1 MDQFTKYLTVQ
12 NLALG
17 ENFAVWPGVFHFTH
31 LRNEGMS
38 FSMFEGGRWVFVII
52 TFAVIAFCLFAMWK
66 KWIDHPFGL
75 ISLASVLGGAV
86 GNLIDRIRWGG
97 VVDMIEVEFIRFAV
111 FNVADI
117 FVVCGGIAFCIYG
130 VFFWKEPEK
139 KEKPHETDG

>member
-1 MDQFTKYLTVQ
+1 MQ

-17 ENFAVWPGVFHFTH
+17 ENFAVWPGLFHFTH

-52 TFAVIAFCLFAMWK
+52 TFAVIAFCLVAMAK

-75 ISLASVLGGAV
+75 ISLSCVLGGAV
-86 GNLIDRIRWGG
+86 GNLIDRIRWGW
-97 VVDMIEVEFIRFAV
+97 VVDMIEVEFVRFAV

-139 KEKPHETDG
+139 KEKNHETDG